1 MSKLILT
8 LAFFLLLLGMEAKA
22 ETLVLEPNKDN
33 TLYEDAAGQLSNG
46 SGQYLFMGRTGGD
59 KGVDRLLRRALLSFD
74 LSAIEPGS
82 IITNA
87 ELQISI
93 DQVPIGAF
101 GGSSSVHRLL
111 GDWGEGSSD
120 AWGAEGQGIQ
130 AQSGD
135 ATWIHSFFTS
145 DLWITAGGDFIGSA
159 SQSASFG
166 STTQV
171 LTFTSSEGLTADV
184 ETWVNQPNSNF
195 GWIVLG
201 DEPSVQNARRF
212 SSRENVNQGM
222 RPRLTVEY
230 TPVLAPQSVPAMS
243 RVALMLLPGLMLVIL
258 WFNKKPGLV
267 RTSSARPD

>member
-1 MSKLILT
+1 MSRLL
-8 LAFFLLLLGMEAKA
+8 LPVALLLLFLGGEVRA

-33 TLYEDAAGQLSNG
+33 TLYEDAGGQLSNG
-46 SGQYLFMGRTGGD
+46 AGQYLFMGRTGGD

-74 LSAIEPGS
+74 LSSIEPGS
-82 IITNA
+82 LITRA

-101 GGSSSVHRLL
+101 AGSSTVHRLL
-111 GDWGEGSSD
+111 GNWGEGSSD

-130 AQSGD
+130 AQTGD
-135 ATWIHSFFTS
+135 ATWVHSFFTS
-145 DLWITAGGDFIGSA
+145 DLWITAGGDFNSSA
-159 SQSASFG
+159 SQSASF
-166 STTQV
+166 SSSAQA
-171 LTFTSSEGLTADV
+171 LTFVSSEGLITDV

-212 SSRENVNQGM
+212 PSKENVNQEL

-230 TPVLAPQSVPAMS
+230 TPVLKPQSVPAMS
-243 RVALMLLPGLMLVIL
+243 RAALLLLPGFMLMIM
-258 WFNKKPGLV
+258 WFNKKYGLL
-267 RTSSARPD
+267 S